1 MAQEVCVFVGAED
14 RARLAA
20 VVSDR
25 SRPLK
30 HVQRCR
36 IILFSADRLPVIEV
50 ARRAGVSRPAVWR
63 WQRRYAEAGV
73 EGLLRDKSRP
83 PGKAP
88 VAPATVAGVLALTCA
103 EPPGETTHWTG
114 RAMAKTIGLSLRTI
128 QRIWEK
134 HRLQPHRLRT
144 FKRSTDPAFAERSRT
159 LLASTC
165 IRQPTPWCSRST
177 RNPRSRAC
185 PWHEQGHSIAPSR
198 VCRSSPANAGP

>member
-1 MAQEVCVFVGAED
+1 MAQEVCVFVGSED

-88 VAPATVAGVLALTCA
+88 VAPATVAEVLALTCA

-144 FKRSTDPAFAERSRT
+144 FKRSTDPAFAEKVEDIVGLYMHPPAHAVVLSIDEKSQIQRRYG
-159 LLASTC
+159 ASG
-165 IRQPTPWCSRST
+165 
-177 RNPRSRAC
+177 
-185 PWHEQGHSIAPSR
+185 EDKAPS
-198 VCRSSPANAGP
+198 SL

>member
-1 MAQEVCVFVGAED
+1 MAQEVCVFVGTED

-20 VVSDR
+20 IVGDR

-36 IILFSADRLPVIEV
+36 MVLFSADRLPVIVV

-88 VAPATVAGVLALTCA
+88 VAPATVAEVLALTCA

-134 HRLQPHRLRT
+134 HRLQPHRLRPPRIPPLPASMHERIVNLT
-144 FKRSTDPAFAERSRT
+144 LGDPPGET
-159 LLASTC
+159 THVLAASYPLQFRLWRRVALARRLG
-165 IRQPTPWCSRST
+165 ITPL
-177 RNPRSRAC
+177 
-185 PWHEQGHSIAPSR
+185 
-198 VCRSSPANAGP
+198 AGDRREGIE